1 MDQLQPATSRNRL
14 LRALAPDDFAL
25 LRPHLQTTTTQLR
38 ETLIEP
44 GRTIEE
50 VYFPETGFVSI
61 ATTVGGSYIEV
72 GLCGRE
78 GLVGAAELL
87 LGSGTTPHEYFV
99 QMAGEA
105 LRMEAQALCAAVE
118 RSPSLRKLLLRYV
131 HTLMI
136 QGAQTAYANAAI
148 NLEGR
153 LARWLL
159 MCHDRSD
166 GDELVLTDEFLS
178 MMLGVQRAGITL
190 AIQNL
195 EGAGRIRAR
204 RRRIQ
209 VLDREKLEALTNG
222 SYGVP
227 EAEYLRLIGRG

>member
-1 MDQLQPATSRNRL
+1 M
-14 LRALAPDDFAL
+14 
-25 LRPHLQTTTTQLR
+25 
-38 ETLIEP
+38 
-44 GRTIEE
+44 
-50 VYFPETGFVSI
+50 
-61 ATTVGGSYIEV
+61 
-72 GLCGRE
+72 
-78 GLVGAAELL
+78 VGAAELL

-118 RSPSLRKLLLRYV
+118 RSPSLRRLLLRYV

-166 GDELVLTDEFLS
+166 GDELVLTHEFLS

-227 EAEYLRLIGRG
+227 EAEYGRLIGRG